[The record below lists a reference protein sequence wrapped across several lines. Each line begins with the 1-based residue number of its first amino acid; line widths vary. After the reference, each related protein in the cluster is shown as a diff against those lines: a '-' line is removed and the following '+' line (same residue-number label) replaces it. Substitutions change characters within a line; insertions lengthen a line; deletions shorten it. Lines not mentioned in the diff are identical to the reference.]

1 MDSMQFWKDLTKL
14 IEYAGNKLKDEN
26 SDTGSLRK
34 IQLFLKSTSPQCS
47 FNNDE
52 YFLIFFLD
60 SFIEKIFFNLVGDVP
75 YEEGVTKEIQIN
87 FYNKIG
93 EVLTDLSKNLQQ
105 DTLSTTYHLYAQLGA
120 IYLKVIDELNDK
132 LKCNGS

>member
-34 IQLFLKSTSPQCS
+34 IQLFLKNTRPQCS

-52 YFLIFFLD
+52 CFLIFFLD
-60 SFIEKIFFNLVGDVP
+60 SFIEKFFL
-75 YEEGVTKEIQIN
+75 I
-87 FYNKIG
+87 
-93 EVLTDLSKNLQQ
+93 L
-105 DTLSTTYHLYAQLGA
+105 
-120 IYLKVIDELNDK
+120 
-132 LKCNGS
+132 

>member
-47 FNNDE
+47 FNKD
-52 YFLIFFLD
+52 Y
-60 SFIEKIFFNLVGDVP
+60 
-75 YEEGVTKEIQIN
+75 
-87 FYNKIG
+87 
-93 EVLTDLSKNLQQ
+93 VLTLLYCISITLGGACLLLGGILTGNVNRKEEAKN
-105 DTLSTTYHLYAQLGA
+105 
-120 IYLKVIDELNDK
+120 E
-132 LKCNGS
+132 